1 MATTAPSRKFRTRAI
16 AIAAV
21 GAVALG
27 GLAVVSPTGSVVA
40 APAAHAQETADNQ
53 KVSAADV
60 KFLGLFSDAG
70 ATEALPGPYYTKDYA
85 NLKFGEGKTPNEGTI
100 LENANF
106 YHKWELDISNA
117 KAGDV
122 IRLAPFDTFK
132 KPNGDVVRSTWQG
145 GLRIDTTTEPIP
157 IAVGGTQIGTVQT
170 ELRGDIILK
179 IADDFLSVPK
189 GTKVPLIAHG
199 DVLNHGYGVSKD
211 GAEETPIDST
221 LSTRFKLNNDPYQY
235 VDHSYPLN
243 KLGIRHS
250 EQKSAMKNNAFNN
263 NVQIPRLDAENKTA
277 KVMGLRSDFAAGDDF
292 NALVRPLSANDEG
305 ATENTVTWFLE
316 DDKVDVKISFQEFID
331 GLPKGAVDGTS
342 ADPNAH
348 FETSYEEMKKR
359 FPNVEVTVT
368 KENDGYRYVGKNIP
382 DNYRTRVVLTPKVW
396 NEGIG
401 NASYI
406 PGGEIRAVQAW
417 TSESKKDESDWNVTL
432 YRNMPVLPGF
442 EGLEGRTFQRSAE
455 TTGSVVGTDKG
466 TTPTNPADIGGV
478 PSKFAFIVKNT
489 GDIPLASPF
498 VTFPDGKKKV
508 INGVQIAP
516 GETNLFTVDYTPTKG
531 NTHTF
536 KVGFDRTTTTPGTHT
551 FYTLDAAQS
560 DSVPD
565 SFGYPQ
571 DKPVK
576 VEQDTTVKSPKPNDA
591 PKDTKYRIDRTANP
605 NLPWASVDPNTGVVT
620 LSPKA
625 DVVPGNYEVPVE
637 ATFPD
642 SSKRTITLPVLV
654 TGENPSDRM
663 KEAEEAAK
671 KAQETANNAQET
683 ANQALKD
690 LATERERVNDLTD
703 RVNKAE
709 KDLKDARERVGA
721 LEKENDAQQKEID
734 QAKKDVKDLQ
744 DKTKNLRGDLEAAK
758 KRVTALEEQNTKQ
771 QGQIDALVKE
781 NKKQQGEIDALKK
794 ENAKQQKLIDG
805 LRKDLTAAENRIST
819 LETEL
824 AQTRLELA
832 AVSERLGIV
841 EDRLNTGLGKCV
853 GTIGGSLAALVPAVL
868 LASQFAGGSH
878 MAQVDA
884 SISNFQR
891 QLGMF
896 NPEVAKFV
904 DQNRGAIAAGFAG
917 LGILALL
924 FVPGTCGDDSLG
936 GAIAEPL
943 SSAIDKR
950 KAKRENGEGTTAGSS
965 LKVGDD
971 VGADADA
978 DADAGAGSSNKD
990 KEAVA
995 AQ

>member
-1 MATTAPSRKFRTRAI
+1 M
-16 AIAAV
+16 
-21 GAVALG
+21 
-27 GLAVVSPTGSVVA
+27 
-40 APAAHAQETADNQ
+40 
-53 KVSAADV
+53 
-60 KFLGLFSDAG
+60 
-70 ATEALPGPYYTKDYA
+70 
-85 NLKFGEGKTPNEGTI
+85 
-100 LENANF
+100 
-106 YHKWELDISNA
+106 
-117 KAGDV
+117 
-122 IRLAPFDTFK
+122 
-132 KPNGDVVRSTWQG
+132 
-145 GLRIDTTTEPIP
+145 
-157 IAVGGTQIGTVQT
+157 
-170 ELRGDIILK
+170 
-179 IADDFLSVPK
+179 
-189 GTKVPLIAHG
+189 
-199 DVLNHGYGVSKD
+199 
-211 GAEETPIDST
+211 
-221 LSTRFKLNNDPYQY
+221 
-235 VDHSYPLN
+235 
-243 KLGIRHS
+243 
-250 EQKSAMKNNAFNN
+250 
-263 NVQIPRLDAENKTA
+263 
-277 KVMGLRSDFAAGDDF
+277 
-292 NALVRPLSANDEG
+292 
-305 ATENTVTWFLE
+305 
-316 DDKVDVKISFQEFID
+316 
-331 GLPKGAVDGTS
+331 
-342 ADPNAH
+342 
-348 FETSYEEMKKR
+348 
-359 FPNVEVTVT
+359 
-368 KENDGYRYVGKNIP
+368 
-382 DNYRTRVVLTPKVW
+382 
-396 NEGIG
+396 
-401 NASYI
+401 
-406 PGGEIRAVQAW
+406 
-417 TSESKKDESDWNVTL
+417 
-432 YRNMPVLPGF
+432 
-442 EGLEGRTFQRSAE
+442 
-455 TTGSVVGTDKG
+455 
-466 TTPTNPADIGGV
+466 
-478 PSKFAFIVKNT
+478 NT

-516 GETNLFTVDYTPTKG
+516 GETNLFTVGYTPTKG

-642 SSKRTITLPVLV
+642 GSKRTITLPVLV

-671 KAQETANNAQET
+671 KAQET

-771 QGQIDALVKE
+771 QG
-781 NKKQQGEIDALKK
+781 EIDALKK

-805 LRKDLTAAENRIST
+805 LREDLTAAENRIST

-965 LKVGDD
+965 LKVG
-971 VGADADA
+971 VGVGA